1 MITKETISHMARLSK
16 LSFNDSEIETL
27 SNELNEIISFIDKIK
42 EVDTEG
48 VEPTYQVNQY
58 DSPVRE
64 DKVWESLPQE
74 EVIKNTVEEQYGY
87 FKILKVVD

>member
-1 MITKETISHMARLSK
+1 MITKETISHMASLSK
-16 LSFNDSEIETL
+16 LSFNESETEAL
-27 SNELNEIISFIDKIK
+27 SSELNEIISFIDKIK

-58 DSPVRE
+58 DCPVRE

-87 FKILKVVD
+87 FKIIKVVD